1 MPSDASHNQ
10 PASVSD
16 DPAWRT
22 RPGLDLP
29 RLAELWSRP
38 DADLRAVMKGS
49 ALRRTKVIGLRR
61 NLAVAIGNGGDDDAV
76 EALTRVRDDQP
87 SADDPVVRDAV
98 AWAVAKRRGP
108 DKRVE

>member
-1 MPSDASHNQ
+1 MTLNDGQTFQA
-10 PASVSD
+10 ALIGD
-16 DPAWRT
+16 DPDT
-22 RPGLDLP
+22 DLAVIRIDGHQLP
-29 RLAELWSRP
+29 TVALGESRS
-38 DADLRAVMKGS
+38 LRVGQ
-49 ALRRTKVIGLRR
+49 
-61 NLAVAIGNGGDDDAV
+61 LAVAIGNGGDDDAV